1 MRAGCCGRL
10 DDRVKEFD
18 ARIEEIARRTPAR
31 RRLQAI
37 PGIGPLTATAPSA
50 AAPARPADRG
60 RRALIGQSA
69 VSTNRGPAALGEVG
83 VGR

>member
-60 RRALIGQSA
+60 RDFYSQSSQR
-69 VSTNRGPAALGEVG
+69 VREGGSQSQSLQ
-83 VGR
+83 